1 MIAALL
7 ALFGLILIA
16 LPGLSRLPARLP
28 AAEWARIAAASL
40 LLGFIAF
47 ELGLVLLSLPTVLH
61 RMHAAGFAAICEK
74 VLMPLAPADDLIGW
88 AAATV
93 ALIVAVRAGF
103 AVLRA
108 RRNTSVVEAEPWL
121 GRHEDRGDFELVVLP
136 TRELLAVSVPAAPP
150 QVLIS
155 DGLVER
161 LDDEQLEAVIRHEAS
176 HHRFG
181 HWRFSLLAAALERGL
196 WPLPFVSRATDSL
209 RCALEGWA
217 DEAAAEGSPGGR
229 TTVRDALVAVA
240 GSFDE
245 PASTTRK
252 RAVRDRAHRLE
263 RGPSSRT
270 LALRFAV
277 HAPVVFCAAVSL
289 ALLFDWA
296 AGAHHAAAVAGY
308 CPGLSR
314 FT

>member
-7 ALFGLILIA
+7 ALFGLILIV

-28 AAEWARIAAASL
+28 APEWARIAAASL
-40 LLGFIAF
+40 LFGFIAF
-47 ELGLVLLSLPTVLH
+47 ELGLVLVSLPTVLH
-61 RMHAAGFAAICEK
+61 SLHAAGFAAICEQ
-74 VLMPLAPADDLIGW
+74 VLTPLAPGGDLVGW
-88 AAATV
+88 LAATI
-93 ALIVAVRAGF
+93 ALLVAVRAGW
-103 AVLRA
+103 AVRQA

-121 GRHEDRGDFELVVLP
+121 GRHENRGDFELVILP
-136 TRELLAVSVPAAPP
+136 TREILAVSVPAAPP

-161 LDDEQLEAVIRHEAS
+161 LDSEQLEAVIRHEAS

-196 WPLPFVSRATDSL
+196 WPLPLVTRATDSL

-217 DEAAAEGSPGGR
+217 DEAAAESSPGGR

-240 GSFDE
+240 GPFDG
-245 PASTTRK
+245 PAATPRTR
-252 RAVRDRAHRLE
+252 AAHDRARRLTG
-263 RGPSSRT
+263 GPSRRS
-270 LALRFAV
+270 LALRVAV
-277 HAPVVFCAAVSL
+277 HAPVLLLVAVSV
-289 ALLFDWA
+289 LLLVDWA

-308 CPGLSR
+308 CPD
-314 FT
+314 

>member
-7 ALFGLILIA
+7 ALLGLVLIV
-16 LPGLSRLPARLP
+16 LPGVSRFPARLP

-40 LLGFIAF
+40 LIGFVAF
-47 ELGLVLLSLPTVLH
+47 ELGLALLALPTVLH
-61 RMHAAGFAAICEK
+61 SVHAAGFAAICEK
-74 VLMPLAPADDLIGW
+74 VLTPLAPGGDLVGW
-88 AAATV
+88 VAAVIAFVV
-93 ALIVAVRAGF
+93 ALRAARAVR
-103 AVLRA
+103 RA
-108 RRNTSVVEAEPWL
+108 RRNTSAVEAEPWL

-136 TRELLAVSVPAAPP
+136 TPELLAVSVPAVPP

-176 HHRFG
+176 HHRFR
-181 HWRFSLLAAALERGL
+181 HWRFSLLAVAVERGL
-196 WPLPFVSRATDSL
+196 RPLPFVATATESL

-217 DEAAAEGSPGGR
+217 DEAAAGHSSRGR

-240 GSFDE
+240 GPIDD
-245 PASTTRK
+245 PAFHVPMRS
-252 RAVRDRAHRLE
+252 VRDRARRLD
-263 RGPSSRT
+263 RGPSTRT

-277 HAPVVFCAAVSL
+277 HAPVLVFAATSVVL
-289 ALLFDWA
+289 IVGWA

-308 CPGLSR
+308 CPD
-314 FT
+314 